1 MRAILL
7 MGLMAAS
14 VSAAAAEPAEWLARM
29 SQAARETNYQGVVVY
44 RGDEVLDTFRVTHR
58 FQDGLEQE
66 RVQSLNGEPR
76 EVSKQGDKM
85 TCLLPKARRLS
96 ASQQPTPK
104 GLFPGLTPERLKQLT
119 QVYVLD
125 DLGTVR
131 IAGRLCR
138 GIAITPRDQYRYGY
152 EVWADEATAV
162 PLKVNL
168 ISRQGVTLEQMMFT
182 EVEFPAA
189 IPDSAFAMDP
199 ETPAAVAAAAPA
211 GAQASPATT
220 AQPFARLPPG
230 FRVTLREQRTR
241 QDGQGQVDHWIL
253 SDGISAISVFATRHQ
268 QVPPRRAFQGE
279 SQMGAVSAYGR
290 SVGAM
295 QITVVGEVPKQTVR
309 MVGDAIKVPESATP
323 VTVPQP

>member
-1 MRAILL
+1 MRAVLL
-7 MGLMAAS
+7 AGLMAAS
-14 VSAAAAEPAEWLARM
+14 ATAAAAEPAEWLARM

-44 RGDEVLDTFRVTHR
+44 RGDEVLETFRVTHR
-58 FQDGLEQE
+58 FQNGLEQE

-131 IAGRLCR
+131 IAGRVCR
-138 GIAITPRDQYRYGY
+138 GVAITPRDQYRYGY

-168 ISRQGVTLEQMMFT
+168 IGRQGITLEQMMFT
-182 EVEFPAA
+182 EVDFPTA
-189 IPDSAFAMDP
+189 IPDTAFAVEAEAP
-199 ETPAAVAAAAPA
+199 AAAPP
-211 GAQASPATT
+211 AQAAAQALPATG

-230 FRVTLREQRTR
+230 FRVTLREQRPR
-241 QDGQGQVDHWIL
+241 KDGQGQVDHWIL
-253 SDGISAISVFATRHQ
+253 SDGISAISVFATHRQ
-268 QVPPRRAFQGE
+268 EAAPRRVFQGE

-290 SVGAM
+290 SMGTM
-295 QITVVGEVPKQTVR
+295 QITVVGEVPRQTVR
-309 MVGDAIKVPESATP
+309 MVGDAIKMPEPATP
-323 VTVPQP
+323 VAAPQP